1 MVKIEPNAFYS
12 RQDLIDLLDSVG
24 IDADT
29 FIARVRP
36 RKLFRM
42 AWWGEHLIEAL
53 RNTEPLTG
61 EEKPIPRS
69 GITKRLKPRGQG
81 KKTQSIEESRRLI
94 GGYFDPREIGLESVV
109 EGRQKL

>member
-24 IDADT
+24 IDADL

-42 AWWGEHLIEAL
+42 AWWGEHLIDAL
-53 RNTEPLTG
+53 RNTEALTT
-61 EEKPIPRS
+61 EEKPVPRS
-69 GITKRLKPRGQG
+69 GITKRAKPKSQG
-81 KKTQSIEESRRLI
+81 KMGKSEERSRRLI
-94 GGYFDPREIGLESVV
+94 GGYFDPREIGLESAT